1 MKAIA
6 AMGMLMSLAL
16 ASMAQVLID
25 EFSDGVLDPEG
36 WSVVFPNTNTELYE
50 ADGVLTFVNQGIILT
65 QQEFGPSVV
74 IKGRLRFTGSDQDGF
89 MIWFRT
95 DGVLGGVWT
104 VPMNALVLGIRSS
117 DFDHPAEVD
126 LKRRSVELGEWQIAL
141 VNTASRIEMN
151 EWVEFVVEDDGSTVT
166 VYVGDLVTPVIEEA
180 VADDFGDMVVMMNR
194 NRQGSDCVMELD
206 WVEIRTAAAVH
217 RLGIAPARY
226 YRTPRLADVDYQLVA
241 RQSSLDTEW
250 FPVGQVGHGI
260 GGEVF
265 GFARGSSPDWL
276 PSHAW
281 RISEMGDGA
290 SLAFDG
296 IDDFLFRPHAE
307 ALNLD
312 GGMTLEAWVKPA
324 VGGYPGVVLA
334 KALSSAIVCYAL
346 ELDDAGRARY
356 RVLDAGGTA
365 FVELVSSSALP
376 VDEWTHVAGTYN
388 GSQATLLVNGAVD
401 ATMAAT
407 SAVRVNALAPVNL
420 GGILGTVP
428 FGGLVDEV
436 RVWNTARSAEAIA
449 ATHQS
454 PLTGAEP
461 GLAAYWP
468 MSEGA
473 DQIVADA
480 GPGDWDLTLG
490 ESDGPDTSDPAWTEA
505 SFPTESTLE
514 MIWDFG
520 QPWHALSWDAG
531 TGGAYQL
538 ESTADL
544 TGGGWSVCAETTAE
558 AGASIEFY
566 PFPPEE
572 GSAEFDSFGV
582 YRLWGPALPLDLGLV
597 AYYPLDGNADDT
609 SGNGHHGAVIG
620 SPAEV
625 DGVHGTAL
633 SFSGSE
639 YIRIPDHPDLFSG
652 SFSTVLWIKTD
663 AAGAIRGAISKGQA
677 FSPEVFRVLLLDGGD
692 VQFSFRANGDQSGSI
707 STPYGA
713 YLGNWTMITVVYASS
728 ATRMYINDQL
738 VEEKPFT
745 SGPLQSDRDVL
756 IGAGAFD
763 TDGETPVQRWLGE
776 IDEVRIYN
784 RALAED
790 EVRILYGQFAP

>member
-1 MKAIA
+1 MKTLA
-6 AMGMLMSLAL
+6 AVGMSIGLAL
-16 ASMAQVLID
+16 AAQAQVLID
-25 EFSDGVLDPEG
+25 EFSDGVLDPAV
-36 WSVVFPNTNTELYE
+36 WSAVFPNANTELFE
-50 ADGVLTFVNQGIILT
+50 ANGVLTFVNQGTMLA
-65 QQEFGPSVV
+65 QQEFGPSVTV
-74 IKGRLRFTGSDQDGF
+74 KGRLRFTGSDQDGF

-95 DGVLGGVWT
+95 DGVLNSLGNPVNSLT
-104 VPMNALVLGIRSS
+104 VGIRSS
-117 DFDHPAEVD
+117 DFNYPTEVD
-126 LKRRSVELGEWQIAL
+126 MHRRSSASGNRMLADA
-141 VNTASRIEMN
+141 NTASRIEMN
-151 EWVEFVVEDDGSTVT
+151 EWVEFRIEDNGSTVT
-166 VYVGDLVTPVIEEA
+166 VYVGDLETPVLQVD
-180 VADDFGDMVVMMNR
+180 VADDFGDMIVLR
-194 NRQGSDCVMELD
+194 NREWWSGDCVTELD
-206 WVEIRTAAAVH
+206 WVEIRGAVAAY

-226 YRTPRLADVDYQLVA
+226 YRTPRLADVAYQLVA

-290 SLAFDG
+290 ALAFDG
-296 IDDFLFRPHAE
+296 IDDFLYRPHAE

-365 FVELVSSSALP
+365 FVELVSQSPLP
-376 VDEWTHVAGTYN
+376 VGEWTHVAGTYN
-388 GSQATLLVNGAVD
+388 GAQASLLRNGVVD
-401 ATMAAT
+401 ATMAAAGT
-407 SAVRVNALAPVNL
+407 VRVNALAPVNL

-480 GPGDWDLTLG
+480 GPGGWDLTLG

-514 MIWDFG
+514 MIWEFG

-544 TGGGWSVCAETTAE
+544 TGGGWSVCAETVAE
-558 AGASIEFY
+558 AGASVEFY
-566 PFPPEE
+566 PFPPEQ

-582 YRLWGPALPLDLGLV
+582 YRLWGPAPPMDLGLV
-597 AYYPLDGNADDT
+597 AHYPLDGNAQDI
-609 SGNGHHGAVIG
+609 SGNGHHGAIVG
-620 SPAEV
+620 SLAEV
-625 DGVHGTAL
+625 EGLQGTAL
-633 SFSGSE
+633 HFSGSE
-639 YIRIPDHPDLFSG
+639 YIRIPDHPDLFG
-652 SFSTVLWIKTD
+652 GNFSAVLWIQTD
-663 AAGAIRGAISKGQA
+663 SAGAIRGAISKGQA
-677 FSPEVFRVLLLDGGD
+677 FTPEVFRVLLLSGGD
-692 VQFSFRANGDQSGSI
+692 IQFSFRANGDQSGSI
-707 STPYGA
+707 STPYGS
-713 YLGNWTMITVVYASS
+713 YLGSWTMVTVVYASS
-728 ATRMYINDQL
+728 VTRMYINDQL

-745 SGPLQSDRDVL
+745 SGPMQSDRDVL

-763 TDGETPVQRWLGE
+763 TNGETPVQFWQGA

-784 RALAED
+784 RALEAS
-790 EVRILYGQFAP
+790 EVALLYTLDSP